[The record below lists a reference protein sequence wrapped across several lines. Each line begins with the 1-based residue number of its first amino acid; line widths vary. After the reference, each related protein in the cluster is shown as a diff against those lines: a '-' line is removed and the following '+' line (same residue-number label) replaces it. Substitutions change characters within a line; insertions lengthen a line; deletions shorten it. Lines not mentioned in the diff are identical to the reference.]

1 MKQITIL
8 SGKGGTGKTSLTACF
23 AFLAKNSVI
32 VDCDV
37 DAPDLHMLLH
47 PQVVETQQFAG
58 SKFAFIDKTKCTM
71 CGLCRTVCK
80 FAAITEEILV
90 DSIAC
95 EGCGVCAI
103 DCPADAITFKDRVSG
118 EAYISKTLN
127 GYMSHALLFPG
138 EANSGKLVT
147 LVRQNAKKIAEK
159 EKLALIIIDGPPG
172 IGCPVIASISGATA
186 ALIVTEPTLSGIH
199 DLKRVLQLLKHFDV
213 TPYVCINMYNINLE
227 NTQKIERFC
236 SENSVEVVGKISF
249 EPKVTKAMVEEKTI
263 IEYAP
268 ASDCAKEIEKLWS
281 AISTA
286 LKIT

>member
-1 MKQITIL
+1 MKQLTIL

-23 AFLAKNSVI
+23 AFLAKNSVV

-58 SKFAFIDKTKCTM
+58 SKFAFIDKTKCSM

-80 FAAITEEILV
+80 FDAITEEILV

-103 DCPADAITFKDRVSG
+103 NCPADAITFKDRVSG

-172 IGCPVIASISGATA
+172 IGCPVIASISGVDA

-199 DLKRVLQLLKHFDV
+199 DLKRALQLLKHFDV
-213 TPYVCINMYNINLE
+213 TPYVCINMYNINLD

-236 SENSVEVVGKISF
+236 SENNVDVVGKISF

-268 ASDCAKEIEKLWS
+268 ASDCAKEIEKLWN